1 MLTRLLLLFIVVPVI
16 ELFLLIEVGQVIGTL
31 PTIGLIILTGV
42 VGAFLARLQ
51 GLQVL
56 MKIRGQLQSGQL
68 PADALFDGAIILIA
82 GAFLMTPGILT
93 DTVGFLCLIP
103 ATRRLIKR
111 SIQGRIE
118 TAIRQGRI
126 ITHTYVPPQRRD
138 EPGDGVV
145 IDHDDYA

>member
-16 ELFLLIEVGQVIGTL
+16 ELFLLIEVGRVIGTL
-31 PTIGLIILTGV
+31 PTIGLIIVTGV

-68 PADALFDGAIILIA
+68 PTDALFDGAIILIA

-93 DTVGFLCLIP
+93 DTLGFLCLIP

-111 SIQGRIE
+111 SIQGRIDK
-118 TAIRQGRI
+118 AMRDGRI
-126 ITHTYVPPQRRD
+126 ITHTYSPPQRRD
-138 EPGDGVV
+138 GPGDGVI
-145 IDHDDYA
+145 IDHDDIT